1 MSKTIVSD
9 NGCMTI
15 RGSSGNT
22 MTISNTNGTWS
33 TTTWPNVTGTGTH
46 TIQGTLYKALTKEE
60 QVAEILSALRSGE
73 LTTKDLQMFLDSIR
87 LDKVKATITSKLV
100 LYPVQVHRQPVPEM
114 EDVIKQALSDFELD
128 RVLTE
133 EGQP

>member
-1 MSKTIVSD
+1 MSKTTVSD

-15 RGSSGNT
+15 NSSNGST

-46 TIQGTLYKALTKEE
+46 IIQGTLYKALTKEE